1 MVFVFSIV
9 TPGVSRTPLQVGCKP
24 LLRRDYDGSAVSNL
38 LRCCSLALHSGS
50 AFPDQR
56 IAATQPGKFNLCL
69 RGLIFV
75 LNNNR
80 DAFSLGKLD
89 AFKRDGNWERD

>member
-1 MVFVFSIV
+1 MVFVLTIV
-9 TPGVSRTPLQVGCKP
+9 TPGVRRTTLQVGCN
-24 LLRRDYDGSAVSNL
+24 RRDYDGSAGSTL
-38 LRCCSLALHSGS
+38 LRCCPLTLHSGS
-50 AFPDQR
+50 AFPNQR
-56 IAATQPGKFNLCL
+56 IAATEPGKFNLCL

-89 AFKRDGNWERD
+89 AFKRDGNWDVD